1 MKREN
6 MKVLKGVI
14 EESQAYYRQIEA
26 EILKRLAALPKGSVK
41 KRKLNNQAYYYLQAR
56 QGRRVVHKY
65 LGKHKPEEIIKQL
78 KARKQLAAEL
88 KKVRHSLKNVKKLS
102 K

>member
-1 MKREN
+1 

-26 EILKRLAALPKGSVK
+26 EILERLAVLPKGSIK
-41 KRKLNNQAYYYLQAR
+41 KRKPNKQVYYYLQVR
-56 QGRRVVHKY
+56 KGQRVIHKY

-78 KARKQLAAEL
+78 KKRKQLAEEL
-88 KKVRHSLKNVKKLS
+88 KKVKRSLEKVKRLNK
-102 K
+102 